1 MYFRPV
7 LLLALLAACPTDDDD
22 SAAPEEVALWAA
34 GAPSPAS
41 STGEDVVAMPDGGAV
56 AVGAFAGTIT
66 FGSGGSNETVLTS
79 AGDFDLFVAR
89 YGADGALAWAVRAG
103 GAGTDWAWA
112 VEVDGAGGLWVVGQF
127 GQTATFGPGE
137 AGETLVTSVA
147 GQDLY
152 VARFAADGTL
162 DHVHTAGGDNQQVAT
177 GVAVAADGGVFVSGY
192 VWANVTFGPGEANE
206 VTLLSLGAQDAF
218 LARFDSTGELA
229 WVRTVTGGSSVIA
242 YDVAAT
248 ADGGAISTGEFVANA
263 IAGQGDPAETS
274 LVSVAGNVDSW
285 VARWD
290 GAGVLQW
297 ARNDSTSF
305 PDGGRA
311 VAADGDDALAAGSFR
326 GGGTFGAGQPGETD
340 VQSGGFDDAYLVRYD
355 SAGQIGLVRTA
366 GGSATQGSTLPRA
379 VAAAPDGAAVLVGQY
394 SATTSF
400 GSFSFTEAGAGD
412 GFVALYDDAGDLRYA
427 LPLGGP
433 GSDSV
438 QGVDVTDDAVFLTG
452 WYGAD
457 AVFDLAE
464 TAIEEFTGIHVDLAA
479 VGDAEFFLVRYPR

>member
-1 MYFRPV
+1 MVLRPI

-22 SAAPEEVALWAA
+22 SAPPEEALVWVA

-41 STGEDVVAMPDGGAV
+41 STGEDVVALPDGGAV
-56 AVGAFAGTIT
+56 AVGAFAGDMT
-66 FGSGGSNETVLTS
+66 FGARGSNETVLTS

-103 GAGTDWAWA
+103 GPGTDWAWA
-112 VEVDGAGGLWVVGQF
+112 VDVDDAGGLWVVGQF
-127 GQTATFGPGE
+127 GQTATFGAGE
-137 AGETLVTSVA
+137 AGETAVTAAA
-147 GQDLY
+147 GQDVY

-177 GVAVAADGGVFVSGY
+177 SVAVAADGGVFVGGFL
-192 VWANVTFGPGEANE
+192 WANATFGAGEANE

-218 LARFDSTGELA
+218 LARFEPTGELR
-229 WVRTVTGGSSVIA
+229 WLRTVTGGSSVVA
-242 YDVAAT
+242 YDVATT
-248 ADGGAISTGEFVANA
+248 ADGGAIATGEFVANA
-263 IAGQGDPAETS
+263 IAGQGDPTETS
-274 LVSVAGNVDSW
+274 LVSIAGNVDAW

-290 GAGVLQW
+290 SAGVLQW
-297 ARNDSTSF
+297 ARNDATSL

-311 VAADGDDALAAGSFR
+311 IAADGDGALAAGAFR
-326 GGGTFGAGQPGETD
+326 GTGTFGAGQPGETA

-355 SAGQIGLVRTA
+355 AGGEVGLVRTA
-366 GGSATQGSTLPRA
+366 GGTATQGSTLPRA
-379 VAAAPDGAAVLVGQY
+379 VAAAPDGGTVLVGRF

-400 GSFSFTEAGAGD
+400 GAVSFSQSGEGD
-412 GFVALYDDAGDLRYA
+412 GFVASYDSAGDLRYA

-433 GSDSV
+433 ASDSV

-464 TAIEEFTGIHVDLAA
+464 TATAELVDLQVDLAPA
-479 VGDAEFFLVRYPR
+479 GDAEFFLVRYPR